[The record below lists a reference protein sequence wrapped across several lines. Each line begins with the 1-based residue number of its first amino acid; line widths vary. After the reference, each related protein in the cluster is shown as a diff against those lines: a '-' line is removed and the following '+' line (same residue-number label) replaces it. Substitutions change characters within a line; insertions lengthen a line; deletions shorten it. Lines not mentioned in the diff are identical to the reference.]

1 MKRFIKVDN
10 DELIEA
16 QYVAKFEDD
25 ASDTTIT
32 VNWDTAADGVET
44 FTVTGKAGN
53 AYPKPLSTRLTT
65 PRSLS
70 STLRKSLNL

>member
-16 QYVAKFEDD
+16 QYVAKLSDD
-25 ASDTTIT
+25 TSDTTIT

-53 AYPKPLSTRLTT
+53 AYLEALIHEINYSKELIIDA
-65 PRSLS
+65 
-70 STLRKSLNL
+70 KKIA